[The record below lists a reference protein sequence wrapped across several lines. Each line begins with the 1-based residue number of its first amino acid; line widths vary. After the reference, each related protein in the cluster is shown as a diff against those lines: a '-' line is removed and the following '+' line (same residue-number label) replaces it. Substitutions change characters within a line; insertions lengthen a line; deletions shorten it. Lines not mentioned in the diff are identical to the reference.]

1 MVITINDENKNTLY
15 TPTVLEE
22 ECGGCVSCKA
32 LKMRIRR
39 MEEEIRQLR
48 GFQVLKHLDKELTNG

>member
-15 TPTVLEE
+15 VPTVLEE
-22 ECGGCVSCKA
+22 ECGGCVSCNP

-39 MEEEIRQLR
+39 MEEELKQLR
-48 GFQVLKHLDKELTNG
+48 AFAVLKNSQ

>member
-15 TPTVLEE
+15 VPTVLEE
-22 ECGGCVSCKA
+22 ECGGCVSCKP

-39 MEEEIRQLR
+39 MEEEITQLR
-48 GFQVLKHLDKELTNG
+48 GFRVLKQLDKELKHG